1 MMSRRPNDRNLHQLL
16 NRLND
21 KLKEAHA
28 KEVEHEVTNPL
39 AVAIDLMALDD
50 EDMELWI
57 ECFERW
63 DKERNGKLTIENI
76 FEILD
81 MVATPTAKE
90 VFVSVDAIDENGF
103 IEFGDFVRAVGTYCF
118 FGKEEI
124 LKFLY
129 TYVDFA
135 RKNAITFKQFQEL
148 VHTINPY
155 EKLRSNRALKEV
167 KMKDEDTI
175 SFQKFMS
182 LNERLPALF
191 LPAFLLQ
198 DNLRKKT
205 LGTDWWFRKLSKYR
219 AVRNKLAQE
228 GENTDD
234 IVATEWQRFRDDE
247 LRKERMAQREMEIK
261 SEASE
266 VRKTILR
273 ARQFLDEVS

>member
-1 MMSRRPNDRNLHQLL
+1 M
-16 NRLND
+16 
-21 KLKEAHA
+21 
-28 KEVEHEVTNPL
+28 TNPL
-39 AVAIDLMALDD
+39 AVAIELMALDD
-50 EDMELWI
+50 QDMELWI

-63 DKERNGKLTIENI
+63 DKDRQGKLTLEQI

-90 VFVSVDAIDENGF
+90 VFISLDAVDENGYV
-103 IEFGDFVRAVGTYCF
+103 EFGDFVRAVGTYCF
-118 FGKEEI
+118 FGKEEV

-155 EKLRSNRALKEV
+155 DKLRSNRALKEV
-167 KMKDEDTI
+167 KMKDEETI
-175 SFQKFMS
+175 SIQMFIA
-182 LNERLPALF
+182 LNEKLPGLF

-219 AVRNKLAQE
+219 AVRTKLAQE
-228 GENTDD
+228 GEFTDD

-247 LRKERMAQREMEIK
+247 QRKERMAKREDEIK
-261 SEASE
+261 CEPSEI
-266 VRKTILR
+266 RKTILR